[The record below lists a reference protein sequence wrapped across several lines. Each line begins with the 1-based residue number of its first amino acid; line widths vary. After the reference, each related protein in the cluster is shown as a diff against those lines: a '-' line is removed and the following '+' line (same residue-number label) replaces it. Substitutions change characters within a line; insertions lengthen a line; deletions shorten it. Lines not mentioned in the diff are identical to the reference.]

1 MLAWQDPFR
10 KERCYGISVPS
21 CRRDAVAWVGA
32 ESDPVRQWIGADL
45 RIGHIR
51 ALVRWASGLV
61 KIQGMIS
68 ARHTGFVA
76 PRGRGRR
83 ASFLTV
89 FCLGAACLT
98 VVAQTR
104 PQPPVPQS
112 ELGRQNMAHVA
123 ASVGQLV
130 AILHKDPG
138 LMVELKRWISKD
150 ATDHG
155 QLISDSDLTDEAI
168 FDRLENDI
176 TFRSVA
182 TTLVQKYGY
191 LQPTVDPDSP
201 LARQQDL
208 LMRERVKWIAQDEEA
223 ERVKAHQL
231 QEQELNQT
239 QFCDPR
245 SRNCPA
251 QNSSNNPS
259 IQQLPQQPGTNQFPT
274 AVPGLQ
280 NPLTIPPTVP
290 YAPPQRTAP
299 TNDMTELLRTNGEDP
314 LLMEQMQ
321 PGSAFGSS
329 SLYGQNSEAGQ
340 SGSQSQRRSMG
351 AMQAQRQGMGG
362 SQPEDLS
369 MNSDFAGEGLSQGS
383 YGNPFANPYANAGP
397 YGAGSTYDLGN
408 NPIALW
414 NARRARESIS
424 PTQRLVRRPN
434 PYEEIPSLY
443 DMYLQAAAR
452 PPAVERFGMQVF
464 ENGTRDLQT
473 IPMDLPVGPEYVLG
487 PGDGVSVDLWGG
499 VSRRFYKVVDREG
512 RISLPEVGPLMVA
525 GKSLAEVQEAVQ
537 KTLRTQFR
545 DVSADV
551 SLSRLRTIR
560 VYVVGDVVRPSAYD
574 VGSLSTP
581 LNALFAA
588 GGPTG
593 RGSLRILKHYRGN
606 QLVQDVDVYDL
617 LLHGV
622 KGDMLRLENGDT
634 VMVPPLGP
642 EITIEG
648 MVRRPAIYEQKDE
661 KSLADALALAGGLLP
676 SATLRHIEVQRTV
689 AHEKQTMLTLD
700 IPQGDPPDAVTKRLD
715 SFQIQD
721 GDKIRIFPIAP
732 YTQDAVYLEGHVVRP
747 GKYSFREGMRVTDL
761 ISSYKDLLP
770 EPALQYGEIIRLSL
784 PDYRPTVQSFS
795 VANALADPAKAPE
808 LKALDT
814 VQFFGRY
821 DFENPPDVSVWGDV
835 RAPGTYQTS
844 GDIHLSDAIHL
855 AGGLAPDAAT
865 GDAQVFRY
873 MSDSTLKIFNVKLS
887 SALDG
892 SPADDI
898 VLNSRD
904 RVLVHKNPAA
914 ADPATVYVKGEVARP
929 GRYPL
934 TADMRISDLIHA
946 AGGLKHSADTKT
958 ADLTHYYWQDDK
970 QVTGKQEQ
978 IVLADALV
986 ANPDGSPVLNNGDVL
1001 TVKQVPGWN
1010 DLGASISLRGEVVHP
1025 GSYGIR
1031 PGEKLS
1037 SVILRAGGFAPAAYP
1052 YGAVLLRSE
1061 VQKLEQ
1067 RSYGEL
1073 VQRVR
1078 EQQTSLKLTATS
1090 TTDPDQK
1097 LSAEAALVQWQ
1108 SALDNLMNSPP
1119 AGRVTIQVSSNIK
1132 NWANTSR
1139 DVTVRAG
1146 DVLVVPKRASYVL
1159 VQGQVYGPTA
1169 VAYRPGKSAKW
1180 YLLQAG
1186 GTTNL
1191 ANKKATFA
1199 IRADGTVIG
1208 SHSSSW
1214 ISGDW
1219 MNVPLQ
1225 PGDMVVVPEKV
1236 LGGPPIWKTLFQ
1248 NVQILSSITTSAILA
1263 AHY

>member
-1 MLAWQDPFR
+1 MGKIRGMESSKFAATFA
-10 KERCYGISVPS
+10 S
-21 CRRDAVAWVGA
+21 CTLRRVLLYIVLG
-32 ESDPVRQWIGADL
+32 L
-45 RIGHIR
+45 
-51 ALVRWASGLV
+51 ASG
-61 KIQGMIS
+61 
-68 ARHTGFVA
+68 
-76 PRGRGRR
+76 
-83 ASFLTV
+83 
-89 FCLGAACLT
+89 CLNLL
-98 VVAQTR
+98 AQTR
-104 PQPPVPQS
+104 TQTLPPTS
-112 ELGRQNMAHVA
+112 ELGRQNMTHVA

-130 AILHKDPG
+130 ALLHKDPG
-138 LMVELKRWISKD
+138 LMVELKRWVAKD

-168 FDRLENDI
+168 FERLESDV

-182 TTLVQKYGY
+182 TSLVQKYGY
-191 LQPTVDPDSP
+191 LQPTLNPESP
-201 LARQQDL
+201 LAREQDL
-208 LMRERVKWIAQDEEA
+208 LMQQRVKWIAQEEET
-223 ERVKAHQL
+223 ERARARQL
-231 QEQELNQT
+231 EERELNQT
-239 QFCDPR
+239 QYCDPR
-245 SRNCPA
+245 NRSCPT
-251 QNSSNNPS
+251 QDNGSMPS
-259 IQQLPQQPGTNQFPT
+259 IQQLPQQQPGTDQLPMG
-274 AVPGLQ
+274 VPGLQ

-290 YAPPQRTAP
+290 YAPPQRTTP
-299 TNDMTELLRTNGEDP
+299 GNDVTDLRNNGGDSTSVG
-314 LLMEQMQ
+314 QAQ
-321 PGSAFGSS
+321 SGSAFGGSS
-329 SLYGQNSEAGQ
+329 QYGQTSDGSLENGSQQRRSLGSMQEQGQ
-340 SGSQSQRRSMG
+340 GTSGSQL
-351 AMQAQRQGMGG
+351 
-362 SQPEDLS
+362 EDLS
-369 MNSDFAGEGLSQGS
+369 MLSDFAGEDFGQGLNGIS
-383 YGNPFANPYANAGP
+383 YGNAYGNSGANS
-397 YGAGSTYDLGN
+397 AGSYAGGNYPSARSGSSYDLGN
-408 NPIALW
+408 NPTALA

-443 DMYLQAAAR
+443 DMYLQAASR

-464 ENGTRDLQT
+464 ENGSRYLQMSS
-473 IPMDLPVGPEYVLG
+473 MDLPVGPEYVLG

-499 VSRRFYKVVDREG
+499 VSRRFYRVVDREG
-512 RISLPEVGPLMVA
+512 RLSLPEVGPLLVA
-525 GKSLAEVQEAVQ
+525 GKSLSGVQEAVQ

-545 DVSADV
+545 DVSVDV
-551 SLSRLRTIR
+551 SLSRLRSIR
-560 VYVVGDVVRPSAYD
+560 VYVVGDVVRPGPYD
-574 VGSLSTP
+574 ISSLSTP

-593 RGSLRILKHYRGN
+593 RGSLRILTHKRGN

-622 KGDMLRLENGDT
+622 TGDMQRLENGDT
-634 VMVPPLGP
+634 VQVPPLGP

-661 KSLADALALAGGLLP
+661 KSLADALALGGGLLP

-689 AHEKQTMLTLD
+689 AHEKQTMLSLD
-700 IPQGDPPDAVTKRLD
+700 VPQNELPDQVTKRLEA
-715 SFQIQD
+715 FQIQD

-732 YTQDAVYLEGHVVRP
+732 YTQDVVYLEGHVIRP

-761 ISSYKDLLP
+761 ISSYRDLLP

-795 VANALADPAKAPE
+795 VADALADPARAPE
-808 LKALDT
+808 LKPLDT

-855 AGGLAPDAAT
+855 AGGLAPDALT

-873 MSDSTLKIFNVKLS
+873 MPDSTLKIFNVKLS

-892 SPADDI
+892 SPVDDI
-898 VLNSRD
+898 VLSSRD

-914 ADPATVYVKGEVARP
+914 ADPRSVYVKGEVVRP

-934 TADMRISDLIHA
+934 TSDMRISDLISA
-946 AGGLKHSADTKT
+946 AGGLKQSADTKT
-958 ADLTHYYWQDDK
+958 ADLTHYYWNDDK
-970 QVTGKQEQ
+970 QVTGKQEK
-978 IVLADALV
+978 IALADAV
-986 ANPDGSPVLNNGDVL
+986 VGNPNGNLVLNNGDVL
-1001 TVKQVPGWN
+1001 TVPQLPGLS
-1010 DLGASISLRGEVVHP
+1010 DLGASISLRGEVLHP
-1025 GSYGIR
+1025 GTYGIR
-1031 PGEKLS
+1031 PGERLS
-1037 SVILRAGGFAPAAYP
+1037 SALLRAGGFSPAAYP

-1061 VQKLEQ
+1061 VQKIEQ

-1078 EQQTSLKLTATS
+1078 EQQTALKLTATS
-1090 TTDPDQK
+1090 TTDPDQR

-1108 SALDNLMNSPP
+1108 SALDSLMNSPP
-1119 AGRVTIQVSSNIK
+1119 TGRVTIQISSSIK
-1132 NWANTSR
+1132 TWANTSR
-1139 DVTVRAG
+1139 DITVRGG

-1186 GTTNL
+1186 STTNL
-1191 ANKKATFA
+1191 ANKKAIFV

-1208 SHSSSW
+1208 NHSSSW

-1219 MNVPLQ
+1219 MNVALQ
-1225 PGDMVVVPEKV
+1225 PGDMIVVPEKV
-1236 LGGPPIWKTLFQ
+1236 LGGPPIWKTIFANAQVLASIATSAL
-1248 NVQILSSITTSAILA
+1248 ILST
-1263 AHY
+1263 YF

>member
-1 MLAWQDPFR
+1 
-10 KERCYGISVPS
+10 
-21 CRRDAVAWVGA
+21 
-32 ESDPVRQWIGADL
+32 
-45 RIGHIR
+45 
-51 ALVRWASGLV
+51 
-61 KIQGMIS
+61 
-68 ARHTGFVA
+68 
-76 PRGRGRR
+76 
-83 ASFLTV
+83 
-89 FCLGAACLT
+89 
-98 VVAQTR
+98 
-104 PQPPVPQS
+104 
-112 ELGRQNMAHVA
+112 
-123 ASVGQLV
+123 
-130 AILHKDPG
+130 
-138 LMVELKRWISKD
+138 MVELKTWIAKD

-155 QLISDSDLTDEAI
+155 QVISDSDLTEEAI
-168 FDRLENDI
+168 FDRIENDI
-176 TFRSVA
+176 AFRSVA
-182 TTLVQKYGY
+182 TTLMQKYGY
-191 LQPTVDPDSP
+191 LQPTVNPESP
-201 LARQQDL
+201 LAKQQEF
-208 LMRERVKWIAQDEEA
+208 LMQERLKWIAQDEEA
-223 ERVKAHQL
+223 ERAKAREL
-231 QEQELNQT
+231 QQRELQQT
-239 QFCDPR
+239 QYCDP
-245 SRNCPA
+245 STRNCP
-251 QNSSNNPS
+251 QNNGNTPS
-259 IQQLPQQPGTNQFPT
+259 TQPLPQQQPGMNSLPT
-274 AVPGLQ
+274 GIPGLQ
-280 NPLTIPPTVP
+280 NPLTLPPTIP

-299 TNDMTELLRTNGEDP
+299 SNDVTELLRTNSDP

-321 PGSAFGSS
+321 PGSAFRAS
-329 SLYGQNSEAGQ
+329 SLYGQNSEAGDD
-340 SGSQSQRRSMG
+340 GGQSQTRSM
-351 AMQAQRQGMGG
+351 AALLAQRQAMAGG
-362 SQPEDLS
+362 QFEDLS
-369 MNSDFAGEGLSQGS
+369 MNSDFAGEGLSQGLYGGAGTNGGS
-383 YGNPFANPYANAGP
+383 YGGGSYLSAG
-397 YGAGSTYDLGN
+397 GASTYDLGN
-408 NPIALW
+408 SPAALW

-424 PTQRLVRRPN
+424 PTQRMVRRPN

-443 DMYLQAAAR
+443 DMYLQTAAR

-464 ENGTRDLQT
+464 ENGTRDLQMV
-473 IPMDLPVGPEYVLG
+473 PMDLPVGPEYVLG

-499 VSRRFYKVVDREG
+499 VSRRFYRVVDREG
-512 RISLPEVGPLMVA
+512 RLSLPEVGPLLVA
-525 GKSLAEVQEAVQ
+525 GKSLAQVQESVQ

-560 VYVVGDVVRPSAYD
+560 VYVVGDVVRPGAYD

-593 RGSLRILKHYRGN
+593 RGSLRILKHSRGN
-606 QLVQDVDVYDL
+606 ELVQDVDVYDL

-622 KGDMLRLENGDT
+622 KGDIKRLENGDT
-634 VMVPPLGP
+634 VMVPPLGA
-642 EITIEG
+642 EVTIEG

-661 KSLADALALAGGLLP
+661 KSLADAMALAGGLLP
-676 SATLRHIEVQRTV
+676 SATLRHIEVQRTI

-700 IPQGDPPDAVTKRLD
+700 VASEEPSADAKKQLE

-747 GKYSFREGMRVTDL
+747 GKYSYHEGMRVTDL

-784 PDYRPTVQSFS
+784 PDYRPAVQSFS
-795 VANALADPAKAPE
+795 VADALANPAKAPE
-808 LKALDT
+808 LKPLDT

-892 SPADDI
+892 NPADDI

-904 RVLVHKNPAA
+904 RVLVHKNAAA

-934 TADMRISDLIHA
+934 TAEMRISDLIRA
-946 AGGLKHSADTKT
+946 AGGLKQSADTKT
-958 ADLTHYYWQDDK
+958 ADITHYYWKDDK

-978 IVLADALV
+978 IVLADALL
-986 ANPDGSPVLNNGDVL
+986 ASSESNTGLNNGDVL
-1001 TVKQVPGWN
+1001 TIKQVPGWN
-1010 DLGASISLRGEVVHP
+1010 DLGASISIRGEVVHP

-1037 SVILRAGGFAPAAYP
+1037 SVLSRAGGFAPAAYP
-1052 YGAVLLRSE
+1052 YGAVLLRTE
-1061 VQKLEQ
+1061 VQRLEQ

-1078 EQQTSLKLTATS
+1078 EQQASLKLTAASTS
-1090 TTDPDQK
+1090 DPDQR
-1097 LSAEAALVQWQ
+1097 LSAESAMVQWQ
-1108 SALDNLMNSPP
+1108 TALDNLTSSPP
-1119 AGRVTIQVSSNIK
+1119 SGRVTVQISSNIK
-1132 NWANTSR
+1132 TWANTSR
-1139 DVTVRAG
+1139 DVSVRDG
-1146 DVLVVPKRASYVL
+1146 DVLIVPKRASYVL

-1180 YLLQAG
+1180 YLQQAG
-1186 GTTNL
+1186 GATNL
-1191 ANKKATFA
+1191 ANKRATFV

-1208 SHSSSW
+1208 HGASW
-1214 ISGDW
+1214 ISGDGL
-1219 MNVPLQ
+1219 NIALQ
-1225 PGDMVVVPEKV
+1225 PGDMVVVPEKA

-1248 NVQILSSITTSAILA
+1248 NAQILSSITTSVILA